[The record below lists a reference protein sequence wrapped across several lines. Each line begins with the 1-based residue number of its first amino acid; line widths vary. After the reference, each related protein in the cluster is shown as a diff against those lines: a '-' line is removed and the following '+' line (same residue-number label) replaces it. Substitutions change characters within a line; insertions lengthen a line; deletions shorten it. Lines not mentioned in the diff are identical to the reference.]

1 MQKFIIIVV
10 LLVGFGYW
18 YNLPA
23 SIPSATLD
31 QYQGE
36 RRINTAVPVGGSC
49 SESRCLI
56 VYVAPW
62 CSSCRKLT
70 PTIDEL
76 AKELKSEGIPVSIVV
91 GHDSLDKVK
100 AYAKK
105 YSEPI
110 YEDARG
116 DYFQAL
122 ETRGVPFFATT
133 DSKGKIKSSLSGGF
147 DSIDRM
153 REELEL

>member
-1 MQKFIIIVV
+1 MQKFIIIVA

-18 YNLPA
+18 YNLPG
-23 SIPSATLD
+23 SLPTITLD

-36 RRINTAVPVGGSC
+36 RRINTAVSVGGNC
-49 SESRCLI
+49 AEGKCLT

-76 AKELKSEGIPVSIVV
+76 AKELKSEGIGVSIVV

-105 YSEPI
+105 YSQPI

-116 DYFQAL
+116 DYFRAL
-122 ETRGVPFFATT
+122 ETRGVPYFATT
-133 DSKGKIKSSLSGGF
+133 NSKGKIKSSLSGGY
-147 DSIDRM
+147 DSVDRM
-153 REELEL
+153 REALEL